1 MPLFLPRTRLA
12 SSLLILK
19 CHVRTYRTLDLRSRQ
34 ITTRCHFKKKNDPP
48 PPPIAKPPAH
58 THKYFRYVFTQ
69 SALPD
74 AASSSTSPP
83 LVTTH
88 CNSMRAALMG
98 AEQTKH
104 ISRRH
109 TEQCGTNGGT
119 GAGTNGATV
128 YRLDGRSSDACV
140 NPSYILAISV
150 VVRLLPKAFC
160 APAAMAVLAAAYS
173 RKLFYRIPV
182 TLWHFQDTSRHICPC
197 PHRC

>member
-1 MPLFLPRTRLA
+1 
-12 SSLLILK
+12 
-19 CHVRTYRTLDLRSRQ
+19 
-34 ITTRCHFKKKNDPP
+34 
-48 PPPIAKPPAH
+48 
-58 THKYFRYVFTQ
+58 
-69 SALPD
+69 
-74 AASSSTSPP
+74 
-83 LVTTH
+83 
-88 CNSMRAALMG
+88 MG

-197 PHRC
+197 PPPTLVLSTISPSKNQLFLVLRGELLSKSSTNQSSLARSRVGGGVGSGCGGRAILWRL